1 MAIDFPTS
9 PTVGQTYTYGANTW
23 QWNGNAWDN
32 TSTTFGPQGIQGV
45 QGITGTGV
53 QGTVGL
59 QGVQGVYGTQ
69 GIQGIQGLLGTQ
81 GITGSSTK
89 VTKSSVSLGTVTN
102 NNTFVETVV
111 TSVAQRGYVSYFSIT
126 SSAATYFDVE
136 VRSAASG
143 GGSQMLYAAGIP
155 ITNYT
160 ISTVWYY
167 EADSGDSMY
176 IRIRNNG
183 GSSATFTLTSMRV
196 ERYA

>member
-1 MAIDFPTS
+1 MSQIKYYDGTQWVAAAL
-9 PTVGQTYTYGANTW
+9 GAQGT
-23 QWNGNAWDN
+23 QGVQGLQG
-32 TSTTFGPQGIQGV
+32 TQGLTGSQGIQGIV
-45 QGITGTGV
+45 TGATPPADTSILWLNTTLSSSSI
-53 QGTVGL
+53 QGTTGL
-59 QGVQGVYGTQ
+59 QGTQ
-69 GIQGIQGLLGTQ
+69 GIQGVY
-81 GITGSSTK
+81 GSSVK
-89 VTKSSVSLGTVTN
+89 VTKSAVSLGTVTN

-111 TSVAQRGYVSYFSIT
+111 TGVAQRGYVSYFLVTAST
-126 SSAATYFDVE
+126 PTYFDVE

-155 ITNYT
+155 ITSYT

-183 GSSATFTLTSMRV
+183 GASATFTLTSMRV